1 MPHAK
6 EYCRRPSAATQ
17 TEHGE
22 ATFILLLHIVKT
34 ARVQCGHECVSAGG
48 RGARCLASSPEG
60 CMQPLDYVSRRRRGA
75 PLIGRRQ
82 SVLHLLS
89 SSFDIGTI
97 SQPVGKEGPWSR
109 IEVEA
114 HVVERGGEVGK

>member
-1 MPHAK
+1 MVKPLS
-6 EYCRRPSAATQ
+6 Y
-17 TEHGE
+17 
-22 ATFILLLHIVKT
+22 FLLHIVKT